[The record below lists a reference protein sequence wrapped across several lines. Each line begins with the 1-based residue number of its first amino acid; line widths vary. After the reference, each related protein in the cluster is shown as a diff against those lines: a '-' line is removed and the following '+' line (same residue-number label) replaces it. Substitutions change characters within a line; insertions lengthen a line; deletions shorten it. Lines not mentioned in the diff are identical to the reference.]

1 MGTLGPASRPTPPS
15 PAPQRSRWVLVFLLG
30 LGTIALIRALSYYAV
45 QQKAMTYS
53 EFYRLVQENPKT
65 QEIAEARLVD
75 NMVEGRLSSG
85 QIFRVF
91 IPSQNDQLI
100 QMLRENISTFDV
112 QPPQAGFL
120 GILMAFAPWIVLLGI
135 MWFVMRSAQG
145 GGRLLSF
152 GKSRARLVTPE
163 TGTRVTFDDVAGI
176 DEAKEELREIIEFLK
191 DPKRFQR
198 LGGKIP
204 KGVLLIG
211 LPGTGK
217 TLLAKAVAGEAN
229 VPFYSISGSDFVE
242 MFVGVG
248 ASVTGDTP
256 VLIRD
261 GEGTRLLPIGEFVDR
276 YYEPGR
282 DGFVVPT
289 PDVVTLGFEPAP
301 GHGFGSNQLRF
312 GRSGWQRVAGAYRH
326 RVSEIYEIHHST
338 GMIRATA
345 EHSVFVRRH
354 GGIVPIA
361 VRDLKPGDALVSLPY
376 KTRLGFLAQQRTQ
389 HEVRAHSFGNEQIT
403 FEVEPDVDVAEAAYA
418 FAMTQ
423 RDILSQ
429 AAIAETI
436 GVSQATVGLW
446 QRGVHRPRVLSLPSW
461 AHGVPQRIAV
471 SPELMRVLGFYTA
484 EGRFAG
490 HFMQFVFG
498 AHERPLH
505 QACIELMQRLF
516 SLSPSLEAT
525 ADHTLRLTYHSTP
538 VGEFFVRQCGNGSHH
553 KHVPECLWDL
563 PIEYFRAYLEGL
575 ALGDGYTT
583 QEGKL
588 SITSVSQQLIRE
600 LAWLCAMHG
609 IGTGIRHG
617 RQLGGRTIKQKPLP
631 DGEYWNLIIGKTSH
645 PFRPFVE
652 GTPNRWKKLRV
663 EQVIKRPY
671 DGYVYDLCGCEHEAF
686 FGGERP
692 VLLHN
697 SRVRDLFDQ
706 ARRNAR
712 QGGKGSI
719 VFIDEID
726 AVGRQRFA
734 GIGGGHDEREQT
746 LNALLVEMDGFDT
759 QQGIILVAATN
770 RPDVLDPALL
780 RPGRFDRQVVI
791 SLPDIVGREAIL
803 KVHTRKIK
811 LGKEVD
817 LKSVARQTPGF
828 SGADL
833 ANLAN
838 EAALLAARRNKE
850 GVGTQEMEA
859 AIERVIAGPERKTRV
874 LNEREKKIT
883 AFHEAGHAL
892 VALLTPGTDPVHK
905 VSIIPRGAHALG
917 YTMQLPL
924 EDRYTMSKQELT
936 ARMTVMMGGR
946 AAEELVFS
954 EITTGA
960 QNDIETATDLAR
972 RMVCEFGM
980 SDRLGNLTYGRRER
994 QMFLG
999 RDLFEDRNYSEQ
1011 TAVLIDEE
1019 IRRLVDACYLRARQ
1033 ELTEHRAKLDAVA
1046 NTLLEK
1052 EVLDGAE
1059 VRRIAGFPPEA
1070 ARSSPGPSG
1079 NDRAPTTA

>member
-1 MGTLGPASRPTPPS
+1 MILLLVGIGAIMLMQMFYNIASQHKS
-15 PAPQRSRWVLVFLLG
+15 L
-30 LGTIALIRALSYYAV
+30 
-45 QQKAMTYS
+45 TYS
-53 EFYRLVQENPKT
+53 EFYQKVEQNLVSE
-65 QEIAEARLVD
+65 EIVEARLVD
-75 NMVEGRLSSG
+75 DRVDGRLKDGTTFS
-85 QIFRVF
+85 VF
-91 IPSQNDQLI
+91 VPARDEEILQLLRQNV
-100 QMLRENISTFDV
+100 RKFDV

-120 GILMAFAPWIVLLGI
+120 GIVMALSPWIIFLGI

-145 GGRLLSF
+145 GGRLLAF
-152 GKSRARLVTPE
+152 GKSRARLISPE
-163 TGTRVTFDDVAGI
+163 TQTRVTFDDVAGI

-256 VLIRD
+256 ILVRD
-261 GEGTRLLPIGEFVDR
+261 RAGTRLLPIGEFVDA
-276 YYEPGR
+276 YYRPEEEG
-282 DGFVVPT
+282 VVRQCHG
-289 PDVVTLGFEPAP
+289 VSTLGFEPAQKR
-301 GHGFGSNQLRF
+301 GFGSNQLRF
-312 GRSGWQRVAGAYRH
+312 GRSAWQPVAGVYRH
-326 RVSEIYEIHHST
+326 RVNEIYEIRYRGGT
-338 GMIRATA
+338 IRATGD
-345 EHSVFVRRH
+345 HSVFVRRH
-354 GGIVPIA
+354 GGIDAKA
-361 VRDLKPGDALVSLPY
+361 VQELKPGDVLVSLPY
-376 KTRLGFLAQQRTQ
+376 KTRREFSRDHGTQ
-389 HEVRAHSFGNEQIT
+389 HEVRTHRFAGSAGAVA
-403 FEVEPDVDVAEAAYA
+403 VEPRLATARAAYA
-418 FAMTQ
+418 YAGGPGMVQ
-423 RDILSQ
+423 SQ
-429 AAIAETI
+429 AAIAEVI
-436 GVSQATVGLW
+436 GVSQMTVSNW
-446 QRGVHRPRVLSLPSW
+446 QRGQHRPRILAQASWQYGLPES
-461 AHGVPQRIAV
+461 VEVTPD
-471 SPELMRVLGFYTA
+471 LMRLLGLYTA
-484 EGRFAG
+484 EGRCAG
-490 HFMQFVFG
+490 HFLQFVFG
-498 AHERPLH
+498 SHEAPLH
-505 QACIELMQRLF
+505 QQCRDLMRRVFHLE
-516 SLSPSLEAT
+516 PSIRET
-525 ADHTLRLTYHSTP
+525 GDHTVRITYHSTP
-538 VGEFFVRQCGNGSHH
+538 LGQFFERQCGTGSHE
-553 KHVPECLWDL
+553 KHVPEMLWDL
-563 PIEYFRAYLEGL
+563 PKDYFLAYLEGL
-575 ALGDGYTT
+575 AAGDGYTT
-583 QEGKL
+583 REGKL
-588 SITSVSQQLIRE
+588 SVTSVSKRLILE
-600 LAWLCAMHG
+600 SAWLCAMHG
-609 IGTGIRHG
+609 IGAGIRHG
-617 RQLGGRTIKQKPLP
+617 RQQGGRVIRSVPLP

-645 PFRPFVE
+645 PFATQPGLVGE
-652 GTPNRWKKLRV
+652 WKKLRV
-663 EQVIKRPY
+663 IEVTKRPY
-671 DGYVYDLCGCEHEAF
+671 DGFVYDFCGCGHEAF
-686 FGGERP
+686 FGGEKP

-697 SRVRDLFDQ
+697 SRVRDLFEQ

-712 QGGKGSI
+712 QGGKGAI

-759 QQGIILVAATN
+759 QEGIILMAATN

-811 LGKEVD
+811 LSKDID

-838 EAALLAARRNKE
+838 EAALLAARLNKDT
-850 GVGTQEMEA
+850 VGMSEMEQA
-859 AIERVIAGPERKTRV
+859 LERVIAGPERKTRV

-883 AFHEAGHAL
+883 AFHESGHTL
-892 VALLTPGTDPVHK
+892 VALLTPDTDPLHK

-917 YTMQLPL
+917 YTMQLPI
-924 EDRYTMSKQELT
+924 EDRYTMSKRELV

-946 AAEELVFS
+946 AAEELVFN

-960 QNDIETATDLAR
+960 QNDIETATAMAR

-980 SDRLGNLTYGRRER
+980 SERLGTLAYGRRER

-999 RDLFEDRNYSEQ
+999 RDLFEERNYSEQ

-1019 IRRLVDACYLRARQ
+1019 IRRLIDACYERARKT
-1033 ELTEHRAKLDAVA
+1033 LLEHRPQLDLLA

-1052 EVLDGAE
+1052 EVLDGEE
-1059 VRRIAGFPPEA
+1059 VKKLLAPHGVVPAPHPDDNHPA
-1070 ARSSPGPSG
+1070 SSPS
-1079 NDRAPTTA
+1079 T

>member
-1 MGTLGPASRPTPPS
+1 
-15 PAPQRSRWVLVFLLG
+15 
-30 LGTIALIRALSYYAV
+30 
-45 QQKAMTYS
+45 MTYS

-75 NMVEGRLSSG
+75 TMVEGRLSSG

-100 QMLRENISTFDV
+100 QMLRENVSTFDV

-248 ASVTGDTP
+248 AS
-256 VLIRD
+256 
-261 GEGTRLLPIGEFVDR
+261 
-276 YYEPGR
+276 
-282 DGFVVPT
+282 
-289 PDVVTLGFEPAP
+289 
-301 GHGFGSNQLRF
+301 
-312 GRSGWQRVAGAYRH
+312 
-326 RVSEIYEIHHST
+326 
-338 GMIRATA
+338 
-345 EHSVFVRRH
+345 
-354 GGIVPIA
+354 
-361 VRDLKPGDALVSLPY
+361 
-376 KTRLGFLAQQRTQ
+376 
-389 HEVRAHSFGNEQIT
+389 
-403 FEVEPDVDVAEAAYA
+403 
-418 FAMTQ
+418 
-423 RDILSQ
+423 
-429 AAIAETI
+429 
-436 GVSQATVGLW
+436 
-446 QRGVHRPRVLSLPSW
+446 
-461 AHGVPQRIAV
+461 
-471 SPELMRVLGFYTA
+471 
-484 EGRFAG
+484 
-490 HFMQFVFG
+490 
-498 AHERPLH
+498 
-505 QACIELMQRLF
+505 
-516 SLSPSLEAT
+516 
-525 ADHTLRLTYHSTP
+525 
-538 VGEFFVRQCGNGSHH
+538 
-553 KHVPECLWDL
+553 
-563 PIEYFRAYLEGL
+563 
-575 ALGDGYTT
+575 
-583 QEGKL
+583 
-588 SITSVSQQLIRE
+588 
-600 LAWLCAMHG
+600 
-609 IGTGIRHG
+609 
-617 RQLGGRTIKQKPLP
+617 
-631 DGEYWNLIIGKTSH
+631 
-645 PFRPFVE
+645 
-652 GTPNRWKKLRV
+652 
-663 EQVIKRPY
+663 
-671 DGYVYDLCGCEHEAF
+671 
-686 FGGERP
+686 
-692 VLLHN
+692 
-697 SRVRDLFDQ
+697 RVRDLFEQ

-712 QGGKGSI
+712 QGAKGAI

-759 QQGIILVAATN
+759 QEGLILMAATN

-850 GVGTQEMEA
+850 GVDTQEMEA

-892 VALLTPGTDPVHK
+892 VALMTPGTDPVHK

-960 QNDIETATDLAR
+960 QNDIETATELAR

-994 QMFLG
+994 Q
-999 RDLFEDRNYSEQ
+999 
-1011 TAVLIDEE
+1011 
-1019 IRRLVDACYLRARQ
+1019 
-1033 ELTEHRAKLDAVA
+1033 
-1046 NTLLEK
+1046 
-1052 EVLDGAE
+1052 
-1059 VRRIAGFPPEA
+1059 
-1070 ARSSPGPSG
+1070 
-1079 NDRAPTTA
+1079 